1 MPWPDNDNSNI
12 RGPIDQQWVSL
23 TEPHEVDAFVRSY
36 IATRRY
42 TDVAASTAIVKRDVL
57 AYPGRRPVKRTDL
70 EAHLDK
76 VYADRK
82 AKA

>member
-12 RGPIDQQWVSL
+12 RGPIDQQWVAL
-23 TEPHEVDAFVRSY
+23 TEPYEVDAFVRSY
-36 IATRRY
+36 IASRGY
-42 TDVAASTAIVKRDVL
+42 TDVVASTPIVKTDVL
-57 AYPGRRPVKRTDL
+57 AYPGRRPVKRIDL

-82 AKA
+82 AGR